1 MQTTT
6 RILVVG
12 GEKPGH
18 KHQNRDF
25 AILVLSQPSLSTL
38 TTAPTTRR
46 TSRITPPPAST
57 ERLEANTVK
66 KSRFYSTY
74 NKEISFKSQR
84 AIACN
89 KKTTES
95 TARR

>member
-6 RILVVG
+6 RILVFG

-18 KHQNRDF
+18 KHRNRDF
-25 AILVLSQPSLSTL
+25 EIPVLSQPSLSTL
-38 TTAPTTRR
+38 TAAPTTHR
-46 TSRITPPPAST
+46 TSRITPPPASA
-57 ERLEANTVK
+57 ERLEANTVE
-66 KSRFYSTY
+66 KSRFYCTY
-74 NKEISFKSQR
+74 NKEISFKSLP
-84 AIACN
+84 AIVCN